1 MLKRITI
8 LALLQI
14 LLVALSCNKIK
25 SITSG
30 SALKLFPVKIGQS
43 FGYINREGKILINP
57 QFNDATIFREG
68 LALVKSSTDDPKWGF
83 INEEGKYIISPI
95 YNQAT
100 VFSDGLAWV
109 VAENESPTAID
120 KQGNIKF
127 SMVEAVEVKIFNEG
141 LAAFAILDNFEKKW
155 GFVDKTGKIV
165 ITPQFAEVGIFR
177 EGQCSFRNSD
187 HKWGY
192 IDKKGNFTINPQF
205 DEVYD
210 YINGNAVVTTGGKSG
225 VINAKGLYTV
235 NPIYNS
241 VINDRSI
248 CLTELD
254 GKWGWCDIEGKTI
267 INNQFKSAFAFLEN
281 DLAPVKIGSKFG
293 YINKEG
299 KIVINPQFET
309 ALSFNGDLAL
319 VEANNKLGFIN
330 NEGKYVINPQF
341 EGASTD
347 VILYFVRNE
356 LSSNMSVKTEY
367 VPEPESTN
375 YPEPEYNQYNY
386 GEAAPAEGY
395 PAEAAP
401 AEAFPGH

>member
-1 MLKRITI
+1 MLKRITV
-8 LALLQI
+8 LALVQI
-14 LLVALSCNKIK
+14 MLVALSCNKIK
-25 SITSG
+25 SITG
-30 SALKLFPVKIGQS
+30 SSMLKLFPVKIGTS

-83 INEEGKYIISPI
+83 INEAGKYIISPI

-127 SMVEAVEVKIFNEG
+127 TMTEAVEVNIFKEG
-141 LAAFAILDNFEKKW
+141 LASFAILDNYEKKW

-165 ITPQFAEVGIFR
+165 IAPQFSEVGIFS
-177 EGQCSFRNSD
+177 EGQCSFKNGDR
-187 HKWGY
+187 KWGY
-192 IDKKGNFTINPQF
+192 IDKKGNITINPQF
-205 DEVYD
+205 DEAD
-210 YINGNAVVTTGGKSG
+210 NYINGNAVVKTGGKSG

-235 NPIYNS
+235 NPIYKT
-241 VINDRSI
+241 VMNDRSI

-267 INNQFKSAFAFLEN
+267 INNQFKEAYLFLES
-281 DLAPVKIGSKFG
+281 DLAPVKIGNKFG

-309 ALSFNGDLAL
+309 ALSFNGNLAM
-319 VEANNKLGFIN
+319 VETSNKIGFIN

-341 EGASTD
+341 DATSVD
-347 VILYFVRNE
+347 VILYLFRNDF
-356 LSSNMSVKTEY
+356 SSNMTVKTEY
-367 VPEPESTN
+367 VPEAESTN
-375 YPEPEYNQYNY
+375 YPEPEYNQDNY
-386 GEAAPAEGY
+386 EEAAPAVEEA
-395 PAEAAP
+395 PAEAA
-401 AEAFPGH
+401 H

>member
-8 LALLQI
+8 IALVQI

-25 SITSG
+25 SITNS
-30 SALKLFPVKIGQS
+30 SMLKLFPVKIGDS
-43 FGYINREGKILINP
+43 FGYINREGKISINP
-57 QFNDATIFREG
+57 QFKEATIFREG

-83 INEEGKYIISPI
+83 INEEGKYIISPV

-127 SMVEAVEVKIFNEG
+127 SMVEAVEVNIFKEG
-141 LAAFAILDNFEKKW
+141 LASFAILDNYEKKW

-165 ITPQFAEVGIFR
+165 ITPQFAEVGIFS
-177 EGQCSFRNSD
+177 EGQCSFKNSD
-187 HKWGY
+187 RKWGY
-192 IDKKGNFTINPQF
+192 IDKKGNITINPQF
-205 DEVYD
+205 DVAD
-210 YINGNAVVTTGGKSG
+210 NYINGNAVVKTGGKSG

-235 NPIYNS
+235 NPIYKS
-241 VINDRSI
+241 VMNDRNI

-267 INNQFKSAFAFLEN
+267 INNQFKEAYLFLEN
-281 DLAPVKIGSKFG
+281 DLAPVKIGNKFG

-309 ALSFNGDLAL
+309 ALSFNGNLAM
-319 VEANNKLGFIN
+319 VETSNKIGFIN
-330 NEGKYVINPQF
+330 NEGKYIINPQF
-341 EGASTD
+341 DATSVD
-347 VILYFVRNE
+347 VILYLFRND
-356 LSSNMSVKTEY
+356 LSSNMTVKTEY
-367 VPEPESTN
+367 VPEAESTN
-375 YPEPEYNQYNY
+375 YPEPKYNQDDF
-386 GEAAPAEGY
+386 EETA
-395 PAEAAP
+395 PAEAAY
-401 AEAFPGH
+401 